1 MAMTDTEARPTTAA
15 QTPRTGRGPRRG
27 GAEVSHEEDLDLLTA
42 ALIGLTVGV
51 GVTLLFRAAMPSRG
65 SGSRGMSLAWR
76 ARLRAGHGAGTTAE
90 WKWLRTCRWTVSAS
104 SCVIISRPRRLRSKT
119 LSRGNCRISA
129 NRFVAGAG
137 GWAFSI
143 WGAAALAVLLLLLTP
158 GTAHAWTPGTH
169 VFLGDAVLRSLSMLP

>member
-65 SGSRGMSLAWR
+65 SGSRGMSLAGR
-76 ARLRAGHGAGTTAE
+76 GAELASLAG
-90 WKWLRTCRWTVSAS
+90 
-104 SCVIISRPRRLRSKT
+104 
-119 LSRGNCRISA
+119 
-129 NRFVAGAG
+129 VAGAG
-137 GWAFSI
+137 MARKAARGARRGYDRGMEMAEDMSLDGVGEQLRDYFEAAKAAVEDTVSGELQDLRKSI
-143 WGAAALAVLLLLLTP
+143 RRRRRR
-158 GTAHAWTPGTH
+158 
-169 VFLGDAVLRSLSMLP
+169 LGV